1 MNIITWTL
9 PTGVAA
15 DKTARRIARM
25 ASYRQ
30 LHTTRLAN
38 GVRPRPNL
46 KTIGLILD
54 AYDLFGAALTVESG
68 SFTTPT

>member
-1 MNIITWTL
+1 MITWTI
-9 PTGVAA
+9 PTGTAA
-15 DKTARRIARM
+15 DKTASRLARF

-30 LHTTRLAN
+30 THSTRLAN

-68 SFTTPT
+68 SYTTPT